1 LLALTKPN
9 KSLKRHDKSAH
20 FYSSKKMTNS
30 RGEEKQYQVI
40 LYARSHL
47 TQP

>member
-1 LLALTKPN
+1 MIKVHIFTVV
-9 KSLKRHDKSAH
+9 
-20 FYSSKKMTNS
+20 KKMTNS